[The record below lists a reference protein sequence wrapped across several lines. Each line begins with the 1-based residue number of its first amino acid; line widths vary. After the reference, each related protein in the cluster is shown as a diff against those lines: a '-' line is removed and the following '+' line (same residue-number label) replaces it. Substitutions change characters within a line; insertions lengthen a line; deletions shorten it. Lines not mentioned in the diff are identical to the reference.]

1 MNHLFSEITKISH
14 FGSLFTGLCCSFCFS
29 DMLIIMHLVLKNRT
43 WDWKNCL
50 IKSLVFYSLISLF
63 LVLWN
68 HSTQFHI
75 SLLSPWG
82 ILCACVC
89 SVTQLCSTLCDP
101 MDYSPP
107 GSSVHGIS
115 QVRILEG
122 AVIFS
127 SRGSSWTQG
136 LNPCLLHWNM
146 DSLPLSHMGRPM
158 FFRYISNARVYS
170 TYVCKW
176 I

>member
-75 SLLSPWG
+75 SLLSSVALGWIAKQSLIYIGDLDKEIELEPR
-82 ILCACVC
+82 LCRKT
-89 SVTQLCSTLCDP
+89 S
-101 MDYSPP
+101 
-107 GSSVHGIS
+107 
-115 QVRILEG
+115 E
-122 AVIFS
+122 
-127 SRGSSWTQG
+127 
-136 LNPCLLHWNM
+136 
-146 DSLPLSHMGRPM
+146 
-158 FFRYISNARVYS
+158 YISASFWISLILVQS
-170 TYVCKW
+170 FVKW
-176 I
+176 GFN